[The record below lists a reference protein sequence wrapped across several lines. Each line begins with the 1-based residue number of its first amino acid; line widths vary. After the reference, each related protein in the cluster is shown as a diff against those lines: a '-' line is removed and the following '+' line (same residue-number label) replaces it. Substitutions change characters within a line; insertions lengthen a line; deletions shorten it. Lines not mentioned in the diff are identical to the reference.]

1 MSEQT
6 ADNLR
11 DDIDETIGKWL
22 ANNGGGMLT
31 GFAIVVNYFDSDGDQ
46 AWATATSQDQSP
58 SHTMA
63 VEHDVMAYFDHD
75 CEGDL

>member
-22 ANNGGGMLT
+22 ASNGGGMLLR
-31 GFAIVVNYFDSDGDQ
+31 
-46 AWATATSQDQSP
+46 W
-58 SHTMA
+58 HTMA
-63 VEHDVMAYFDHD
+63 VEHDVMAYFD
-75 CEGDL
+75 CEDGE